1 MSNFNVQTDSWLE
14 VAFEDRNKAYGAY
27 RIRKES
33 DTTTLKALF
42 LGIGLGAICLG
53 LFSFT
58 TDNVKPTK
66 PEAPKLPDTEVIH
79 VIKPKEDK
87 IEPEKPKSQGTNNPI
102 RNVTPNINT
111 PPTVV
116 DRTDVE
122 PVVEPKNPTPNTPYN
137 PNGDPN
143 GEPGPVGDPHGTVN
157 IPTTPSEPGD
167 SGNGVFKGV
176 LGVEAKFPGG
186 INSFRDFVA
195 KKFQVPNSFDKDFL
209 TIDLVFTIAKDGSMT
224 DIRMTNKADKALEK
238 EAIRVLNA
246 MNKKWTPGMVNG
258 KAVNS
263 ERRFSIKLD
272 LREIEEE

>member
-1 MSNFNVQTDSWLE
+1 MSNFNVQRDSWLE

-42 LGIGLGAICLG
+42 FGIGLGAVCLG

-58 TDNVKPTK
+58 TDEAKPLK

-79 VIKPKEDK
+79 VIQPKEEK
-87 IEPEKPKSQGTNNPI
+87 LEPEKPKAKGTPNPI
-102 RNVTPNINT
+102 QNLTPNINT
-111 PPTVV
+111 PPRVV
-116 DRTDVE
+116 NRTEVE
-122 PVVEPKNPTPNTPYN
+122 PVEEPKNPTPNTPYN

-143 GEPGPVGDPHGTVN
+143 GNPGPVGDPNGTATN
-157 IPTTPSEPGD
+157 TPTTPSEPGD
-167 SGNGVFKGV
+167 SGTGLYKGV

-186 INSFRDFVA
+186 IDKFREFVA
-195 KKFQVPNSFDKDFL
+195 NKYKVPTSFNKDFIV
-209 TIDLVFTIAKDGSMT
+209 IDLIFTIAKDGSMT
-224 DIRMTNKADKALEK
+224 DIRMTNNADKALEK
-238 EAIRVLNA
+238 EAIRVLKS

-263 ERRFSIKLD
+263 ERKFSIKLD
-272 LREIEEE
+272 LKETEE